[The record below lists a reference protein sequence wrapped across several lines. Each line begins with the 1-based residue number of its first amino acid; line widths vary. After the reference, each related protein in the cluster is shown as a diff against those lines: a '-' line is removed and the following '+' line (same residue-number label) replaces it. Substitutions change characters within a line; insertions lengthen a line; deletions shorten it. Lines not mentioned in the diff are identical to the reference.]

1 MDQCESH
8 PATRVWTGPTSLEKW
23 LSLSFYIYIYIL
35 TLKRQNILRWG
46 EQIGAPKAL
55 RIKVEDLSKKY
66 QKLQDEELST
76 SDQPAA
82 GNDPEL
88 DYFMVQNL
96 HLASQQCA
104 IHIHMHKSL
113 FFLLIVIRMHLWPQS
128 HNMSNLTWNIANKMP
143 KNDTDYHIYIYTQTR
158 CNQ

>member
-1 MDQCESH
+1 M
-8 PATRVWTGPTSLEKW
+8 
-23 LSLSFYIYIYIL
+23 L
-35 TLKRQNILRWG
+35 TLNRRNFLRWG
-46 EQIGAPKAL
+46 EQIGAPKSL

-96 HLASQQCA
+96 HLASQQNA
-104 IHIHMHKSL
+104 IHIHMYKSL
-113 FFLLIVIRMHLWPQS
+113 FFLLIVIRMHL
-128 HNMSNLTWNIANKMP
+128 
-143 KNDTDYHIYIYTQTR
+143 
-158 CNQ
+158 